1 MGVNLDENWNNSG
14 RNEWGESKQNAG
26 DRTGFSLVS
35 GYLEKKKRN
44 SQKAAVTECKHVD
57 IACWFSQAG

>member
-14 RNEWGESKQNAG
+14 RNECGESKQNAG

-35 GYLEKKKRN
+35 GYLEKKKETPKKQQSLN
-44 SQKAAVTECKHVD
+44 VSMLT
-57 IACWFSQAG
+57 